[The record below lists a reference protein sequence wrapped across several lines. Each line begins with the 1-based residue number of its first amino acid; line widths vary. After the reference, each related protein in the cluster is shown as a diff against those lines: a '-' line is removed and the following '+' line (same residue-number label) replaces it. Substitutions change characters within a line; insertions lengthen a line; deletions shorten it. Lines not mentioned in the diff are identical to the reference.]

1 MAGYRH
7 AWQTVATGGLYMAKE
22 NREDFWESNEK
33 IWEQIK
39 NQVESIKF
47 GNVSITIHEGKI
59 VQLETVKKQRF

>member
-1 MAGYRH
+1 MPGRRLPREDYH
-7 AWQTVATGGLYMAKE
+7 MAKE

-39 NQVESIKF
+39 NQVDGIKF

>member
-7 AWQTVATGGLYMAKE
+7 AWQTVAGEDYYMAKE
-22 NREDFWESNEK
+22 NREDFWENNEK

-39 NQVESIKF
+39 NQVEGIKF